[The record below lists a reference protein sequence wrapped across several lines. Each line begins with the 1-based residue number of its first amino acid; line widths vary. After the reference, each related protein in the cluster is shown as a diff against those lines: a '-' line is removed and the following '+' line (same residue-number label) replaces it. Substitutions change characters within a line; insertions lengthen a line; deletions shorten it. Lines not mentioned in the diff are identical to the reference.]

1 MSSGFFVDRTFKNGC
16 SRGIVVKTSLL
27 VLWRATS
34 ETILNPIPTESIKLS
49 TTDRSLVVL
58 VRDGDEHAAET
69 LYERYARRV
78 LGLVQSK
85 LGPQLSSMTEPEDI
99 VQSVFRSVFRGVQS
113 GNYDAPPGKTL
124 WNLLAVIAV
133 SKLADQA
140 NHHSAQCRD
149 ASRNVSLD
157 VTADDFANA
166 IDGSSVEFFEVCMK
180 EALDIL
186 RPLHRDILSL
196 RIQGHSVDEIRDLTG
211 RSRRTVER
219 SLQKSRELLAESLLS
234 ESV

>member
-1 MSSGFFVDRTFKNGC
+1 M
-16 SRGIVVKTSLL
+16 
-27 VLWRATS
+27 
-34 ETILNPIPTESIKLS
+34 
-49 TTDRSLVVL
+49 VVL
-58 VRDGDEHAAET
+58 VRDGDEQAAET
-69 LYERYARRV
+69 LYDRYARRV

-85 LGPQLSSMTEPEDI
+85 LGAQLGSMTEPEDI
-99 VQSVFRSVFRGVQS
+99 VQSVFRSVFRGMQS

-157 VTADDFANA
+157 ITADNHANA
-166 IDGSSVEFFEVCMK
+166 IDESSVDFFEVCMQ
-180 EALDIL
+180 ESLDIL
-186 RPLHRDILSL
+186 RPLHRQILSL
-196 RIQGHSVDEIRDLTG
+196 RIQGHSVNEIRDITG

-219 SLQKSRELLAESLLS
+219 SLQKSRKLLAESLLS